1 MVLQAALSGVVT
13 GCVYALIA
21 LSLVIIYKSTD
32 VVNFA
37 AGEFVM
43 VAGYVG
49 LFLLNWLDLNY
60 AVMAVLAI
68 GFVAVAGAVF
78 ERTALSPI
86 IGFHYAAEAAL
97 VPMVVATIGLS
108 FVLKG
113 AVRAIPATQE
123 VMRLPPLFHGPSI
136 FIGNLVLQR
145 QDIAIVVVAVLV
157 MVALSLGFNL
167 TATGKALR
175 ATSQNPR
182 AAALIGIPV
191 KRMRMMAWALAS
203 GLAGISG
210 ILLSPKLLMTP
221 DMGSVVMLGIAASII
236 GGFTS
241 LVGCV
246 VGGILLGV
254 VQNLVGIFIS
264 PEAIAVTPFFIIML
278 VLLVCPNGLFG
289 EAMRLKKV

>member
-1 MVLQAALSGVVT
+1 
-13 GCVYALIA
+13 
-21 LSLVIIYKSTD
+21 
-32 VVNFA
+32 
-37 AGEFVM
+37 
-43 VAGYVG
+43 
-49 LFLLNWLDLNY
+49 
-60 AVMAVLAI
+60 
-68 GFVAVAGAVF
+68 
-78 ERTALSPI
+78 
-86 IGFHYAAEAAL
+86 